1 MVKSLSYKASD
12 RDIEEFFGSYGKVL
26 RVNLLKSD
34 DGRSKGIA
42 FVKFEDEDAVEAAI
56 KDTGVNFMDRTINIE
71 KTKPRSEREGG
82 NVGGRD
88 NRDAGR
94 DGGRDGGRD
103 RGDRGDRGDRRSGD
117 DYQRRDTRTRDRSR
131 ERSRDG
137 GDRDGN
143 QSKTVFVGNMNFSTD
158 ETSIRDFFDDCGGI
172 KDVRVGLKSDGKV
185 RLN

>member
-56 KDTGVNFMDRTINIE
+56 KDSGVNFMDRTINIE

-82 NVGGRD
+82 SFGGRD
-88 NRDAGR
+88 GR
-94 DGGRDGGRD
+94 DGGRDGRDSGRD
-103 RGDRGDRGDRRSGD
+103 RGDRGDRDRRSGGD
-117 DYQRRDTRTRDRSR
+117 DYRRENRTRDRSR

-137 GDRDGN
+137 GDRGGDS

-185 RLN
+185 AFS